1 MSGKEKE
8 DVFRPGGG
16 SCLFLDQGIRDQFQ
30 IAHGS
35 GNRGFFLY
43 RMIGFTRLLQAEA
56 VEVSIKKK
64 KEEKTKSRL
73 IRIDC
78 SLAPKMMMMIEW
90 CQLVGRIFWEVE
102 AVKRE

>member
-1 MSGKEKE
+1 
-8 DVFRPGGG
+8 
-16 SCLFLDQGIRDQFQ
+16 
-30 IAHGS
+30 
-35 GNRGFFLY
+35 
-43 RMIGFTRLLQAEA
+43 MIGFTRLLQAEA

-78 SLAPKMMMMIEW
+78 SLAPKMMMIEW
-90 CQLVGRIFWEVE
+90 YQLVGRIFWEVE